1 MDIQQTARM
10 IEWLDEQRRQDRL
23 TIAALQERIAQQQ
36 DVIDTLTRRI
46 NSVESDQSVLSSQ
59 VMPANRDLDILDQMR
74 REMQQLVESV
84 EAKRLTSERESE
96 RRAELAREL
105 QMRQVRELT
114 EKFGKIERT
123 TTELPAISSEKD
135 RLFGLVATLQQR
147 VDDIFKRLEDP
158 ERRIVQIEEQR
169 RTDSRR
175 LSELESEIPEVR
187 RTIDTLKPKIS
198 LIEDLALRNER
209 RINDVQNGDR
219 DRREQIQQFIDQQT
233 LTEQQRTTQIQE
245 LLTKFAD
252 QESQM
257 QRNIER
263 FETWAEAYREM
274 KKIIDD
280 FERIGDRLERRINE
294 VAEMQRLSEERFRQ
308 EWNDYR
314 GEEQKRWKQFTL
326 NTDEVWRQHDRDFE
340 RFTGRMAQL
349 EEAMPAAF
357 DAIQRLWQL
366 ERDRAQLY
374 RERYQAL
381 ILEHDK
387 GLPTPPLPQ
396 PKNGTPTS
404 PAVTTA
410 TVPGITPSPLTASP
424 LTAPQPSTPKTSTA
438 TVPAILPPA
447 NPPPSSTSGSSSPTS
462 GDTGGTG

>member
-1 MDIQQTARM
+1 MDTQQTVRM

-23 TIAALQERIAQQQ
+23 TIAALQERLAQQQ
-36 DVIDTLTRRI
+36 DVIDALTRRVA
-46 NSVESDQSVLSSQ
+46 SVESDQTLLSSQ
-59 VMPANRDLDILDQMR
+59 VTPPNRDLDILDQMR
-74 REMQQLVESV
+74 REMQQMIEAV
-84 EAKRLTSERESE
+84 EAKRLTAERESE

-105 QMRQVRELT
+105 QMRQIRELS
-114 EKFGKIERT
+114 EKYGRIERT

-135 RLFGLVATLQQR
+135 RLLTLVNTLQQR
-147 VDDIFKRLEDP
+147 VDDLFKRLEDP

-187 RTIDTLKPKIS
+187 RAVDSLKPKIT

-209 RINDVQNGDR
+209 RVNDILNTDR

-233 LTEQQRTTQIQE
+233 LTEQQREGQVQE
-245 LLTKFAD
+245 LLSKFAE
-252 QESQM
+252 QEAQM

-280 FERIGDRLERRINE
+280 FERIGERLERRINE

-340 RFTGRMAQL
+340 RFTARLTQL
-349 EEAMPAAF
+349 EESLPAAF

-381 ILEHDK
+381 LLEYDK
-387 GLPTPPLPQ
+387 GMPASPAPQ
-396 PKNGTPTS
+396 TKNGTSTPSTAS
-404 PAVTTA
+404 PSGAGV
-410 TVPGITPSPLTASP
+410 TPSPLTAPPAALKTTTSTLP
-424 LTAPQPSTPKTSTA
+424 AVPPPAAPSTPTPLS
-438 TVPAILPPA
+438 PL
-447 NPPPSSTSGSSSPTS
+447 SGSDS
-462 GDTGGTG
+462 GGTG

>member
-1 MDIQQTARM
+1 MDTQQTVRM

-23 TIAALQERIAQQQ
+23 TIAALQERLAQQQ
-36 DVIDTLTRRI
+36 DVIDALTRRVA
-46 NSVESDQSVLSSQ
+46 SVESDQTLLSSQ
-59 VMPANRDLDILDQMR
+59 VTPPNRDLDILDQMR
-74 REMQQLVESV
+74 REMQQMIEAV
-84 EAKRLTSERESE
+84 EAKRLTAERESE

-105 QMRQVRELT
+105 QMRQIRELS
-114 EKFGKIERT
+114 EKYGRIERT

-135 RLFGLVATLQQR
+135 RLLTLVNTLQQR
-147 VDDIFKRLEDP
+147 VDDLFKRLEDP

-187 RTIDTLKPKIS
+187 RAVDSLKPKIT

-209 RINDVQNGDR
+209 RVNDILNTDR

-233 LTEQQRTTQIQE
+233 LTEQQREGQVQE
-245 LLTKFAD
+245 LLSKFAE
-252 QESQM
+252 QEAQM

-280 FERIGDRLERRINE
+280 FERIGERLERRINE

-340 RFTGRMAQL
+340 RFTARLTQL
-349 EEAMPAAF
+349 EESLPAAF

-381 ILEHDK
+381 LLEYDK
-387 GLPTPPLPQ
+387 GMPAPPVPQ
-396 PKNGTPTS
+396 TKNGTSTPS
-404 PAVTTA
+404 TA
-410 TVPGITPSPLTASP
+410 SSSGAGVTPSPLTAPPAALKTTTSTLP
-424 LTAPQPSTPKTSTA
+424 AVAPPAAPSTPTPLS
-438 TVPAILPPA
+438 PL
-447 NPPPSSTSGSSSPTS
+447 SGSDS
-462 GDTGGTG
+462 GGTG

>member
-1 MDIQQTARM
+1 MDIQQTVRM

-23 TIAALQERIAQQQ
+23 TIVALQERLAQQQ
-36 DVIDTLTRRI
+36 ELIDALTRRVA
-46 NSVESDQSVLSSQ
+46 SVESDQTLLSSQ
-59 VMPANRDLDILDQMR
+59 VTTPNRDLDILDQIR
-74 REMQQLVESV
+74 REMQQMIESV
-84 EAKRLTSERESE
+84 EAKRLTAERESE

-105 QMRQVRELT
+105 QMRQIRELA
-114 EKFGKIERT
+114 EKYGRIERT

-135 RLFGLVATLQQR
+135 RLLAMVNTLQQR
-147 VDDIFKRLEDP
+147 VDDLLKRLEDP

-169 RTDSRR
+169 RIDSRR

-187 RTIDTLKPKIS
+187 RAVDSLKPKIS
-198 LIEDLALRNER
+198 LIEDLTLRNER
-209 RINDVQNGDR
+209 RINDIVNTDR
-219 DRREQIQQFIDQQT
+219 DRREQIQQFIDQQI
-233 LTEQQRTTQIQE
+233 LTEQQREGQVQA
-245 LLTKFAD
+245 LLNKFAE
-252 QESQM
+252 QETQM

-280 FERIGDRLERRINE
+280 FERIGERLERRINE

-326 NTDEVWRQHDRDFE
+326 NTDEIWRQHDRDFE
-340 RFTGRMAQL
+340 RFTARLVQL
-349 EEAMPAAF
+349 EEALPSAF

-381 ILEHDK
+381 LLEYDK
-387 GLPTPPLPQ
+387 GMPAPPVSQ
-396 PKNGTPTS
+396 AKNGL
-404 PAVTTA
+404 PAAPAASGSGV
-410 TVPGITPSPLTASP
+410 TPSPLTTP
-424 LTAPQPSTPKTSTA
+424 PSALKTTTSTLPVVLPSA
-438 TVPAILPPA
+438 APPA
-447 NPPPSSTSGSSSPTS
+447 SSSSSPLS
-462 GDTGGTG
+462 GDGGGTG